1 MANPLH
7 SLLVLLVSTVAAL
20 DLTPIDMV
28 TQPYVPMRS
37 ELNDRSSFTRAT
49 FKEHSWTAYKAKWLF
64 ENELGV
70 IGAFNDIL
78 SQPSGHGVE
87 CVVVDVGVNA
97 GFYTM
102 MSASYGC
109 NVYGFELQH
118 DCIDVASK
126 AASFDDAISHIHLFQ
141 NPVSDT
147 SSEMTI
153 KYRDNMQCDGN
164 FGFTR
169 EDCPWCDFN
178 KIATEKTFNSTTL
191 DTAFLLGRGKER
203 AIVGTVTSENAPI
216 IKLLKI
222 DIEGHDVH
230 AS

>member
-1 MANPLH
+1 
-7 SLLVLLVSTVAAL
+7 
-20 DLTPIDMV
+20 
-28 TQPYVPMRS
+28 
-37 ELNDRSSFTRAT
+37 
-49 FKEHSWTAYKAKWLF
+49 
-64 ENELGV
+64 
-70 IGAFNDIL
+70 
-78 SQPSGHGVE
+78 
-87 CVVVDVGVNA
+87 
-97 GFYTM
+97 M

-118 DCIDVASK
+118 DYIDVASK
-126 AASFDDAISHIHLFQ
+126 AASFDDGISHIHQFQ
-141 NPVSDT
+141 NSVSDT

-178 KIATEKTFNSTTL
+178 KIATEKTFFNSTTL

-222 DIEGHDVH
+222 DIQFSVCDPDQAPHPDHVPRLKNNSHLHELTPIIE
-230 AS
+230 